1 MVRVGFLLFEGF
13 SNMVLSCLLEP
24 LRAVRD
30 QAEIDI
36 RWQVLTPD
44 GRPVRSS
51 SGLSV
56 APDDGAATDFDLLV
70 VVAGYGYRD
79 HAAGAGLRRV
89 LALARRSRIVIG
101 ADSGP
106 WLLAAAGLLDG
117 RRATLHWSL
126 LADFA
131 EAFPDAQADT
141 APYVMAGR
149 VWTCGGAAGALDLI
163 LAFIAERFGQANAF
177 IASSM
182 FLHDADRGEAGPALP
197 GLPRKGTARLRQA
210 MNLMIETIETPLPL
224 PEIAARC
231 GVSLSKLD
239 RLFRA
244 ETGMA
249 PGRYFQM
256 LRLSQARELAAS
268 TGLGLREIAL
278 RCGYSDAAAL
288 SKAHRR
294 LYGRP
299 IRQSTPPAGEP
310 ARGPRPFSTPP
321 ALRTR

>member
-1 MVRVGFLLFEGF
+1 MVRVGFLLFDGF

-30 QAEIDI
+30 QAGIDI
-36 RWQVLTPD
+36 RWQVMTPD
-44 GRPVRSS
+44 GGPVRSS

-56 APDDGAATDFDLLV
+56 APDEAAVAEFELLV

-79 HAAGAGLRRV
+79 HAGGAGPRRI
-89 LALARRSRIVIG
+89 LALARQSRIVIG

-106 WLLAAAGLLDG
+106 WLLAAAGLLRG

-126 LADFA
+126 LGEFA
-131 EAFPDAQADT
+131 EAFPEVQADP
-141 APYVMAGR
+141 APYVMADR
-149 VWTCGGAAGALDLI
+149 FWSCGGAAGALDLI
-163 LAFIAERFGQANAF
+163 LAFIARRFGQANAF
-177 IASSM
+177 VASSM
-182 FLHDADRGEAGPALP
+182 FLHDAGRGEAGPALP

-210 MNLMIETIETPLPL
+210 MNLMIGSIETPMPL

-278 RCGYSDAAAL
+278 RCGYCDAASL
-288 SKAHRR
+288 SKAYRR
-294 LYGRP
+294 AHGHP
-299 IRQSTPPAGEP
+299 IRQSTGRAGECVHDP
-310 ARGPRPFSTPP
+310 LVSERA
-321 ALRTR
+321 

>member
-1 MVRVGFLLFEGF
+1 MVRIGFLLFEGF

-30 QAEIDI
+30 QSGIDI
-36 RWQVLTPD
+36 RWQVVTAEGL
-44 GRPVRSS
+44 PVRSS

-56 APDDGAATDFDLLV
+56 APDDGDMSGVFDLLV
-70 VVAGYGYRD
+70 VVSGYGYRD
-79 HAAGAGLRRV
+79 HAGGAGLRRV
-89 LALARRSRIVIG
+89 SALARQSRIAIG

-106 WLLAAAGLLDG
+106 WLLAAAGLLRG
-117 RRATLHWSL
+117 RSATLHWSL

-131 EAFPDAQADT
+131 ETFPEVQVVS
-141 APYVMAGR
+141 APYVKAGR
-149 VWTCGGAAGALDLI
+149 LWSCGGAAGALDMI
-163 LAFIAERFGQANAF
+163 LAFIAERFGQPNAF

-182 FLHDADRGEAGPALP
+182 FLHDSGRDPGEAVLP

-224 PEIAARC
+224 SRIAARC
-231 GVSLSKLD
+231 GLSLSKLD

-256 LRLSQARELAAS
+256 LRLAQARELAAS
-268 TGLGLREIAL
+268 TQLGLREIAL
-278 RCGYSDAAAL
+278 RCGYSGAAAL
-288 SKAHRR
+288 GKAHRR
-294 LYGRP
+294 AYGQP
-299 IRQSTPPAGEP
+299 IRQALGRRQ
-310 ARGPRPFSTPP
+310 ARG
-321 ALRTR
+321 

>member
-1 MVRVGFLLFEGF
+1 MVRVGFLLFDGF

-30 QAEIDI
+30 QAGIDI
-36 RWQVLTPD
+36 RWQVLTPE
-44 GRPVRSS
+44 GGPVRSS
-51 SGLSV
+51 SGLAV
-56 APDDGAATDFDLLV
+56 APDGAAAGAYDLLI

-89 LALARRSRIVIG
+89 SSLSRQSRIVVG
-101 ADSGP
+101 ADSGA
-106 WLLAAAGLLDG
+106 WLIAAAGLLDG
-117 RRATLHWSL
+117 QRATLHWSL
-126 LADFA
+126 LTEFA
-131 EAFPDAQADT
+131 EGFPDIQVDGT
-141 APYVMAGR
+141 PYVMQGR
-149 VWTCGGAAGALDLI
+149 VWSCGGAASALDLM

-182 FLHDADRGEAGPALP
+182 FLHDADRQQGGASGL

-210 MNLMIETIETPLPL
+210 MNLMIETIEDPLPL
-224 PEIAARC
+224 PRIAART

-244 ETGMA
+244 EVGMA

-268 TGLGLREIAL
+268 TELDLREIAL
-278 RCGYSDAAAL
+278 RCGYADAPAL
-288 SKAHRR
+288 SKAFRR
-294 LYGRP
+294 AYGHP
-299 IRQSTPPAGEP
+299 IRQD
-310 ARGPRPFSTPP
+310 RRPRP
-321 ALRTR
+321 

>member
-1 MVRVGFLLFEGF
+1 MTRIGFLLFEGF

-30 QAEIDI
+30 QAGIDI
-36 RWQVLTPD
+36 RWQVLTPT
-44 GRPVRSS
+44 GGPVRSS

-56 APDDGAATDFDLLV
+56 VPDVPDAGMFDLLV
-70 VVAGYGYRD
+70 VVAGYGYRG
-79 HAAGAGLRRV
+79 HAGGAGLRRV
-89 LALARRSRIVIG
+89 SGLARQSRIVIG

-106 WLLAAAGLLDG
+106 WLLAAAGLLRG
-117 RRATLHWSL
+117 ERATLHWSL

-131 EAFPDAQADT
+131 EAFPDTQADP

-149 VWTCGGAAGALDLI
+149 VWSCGGAAGALDLI

-177 IASSM
+177 AASNM
-182 FLHDADRGEAGPALP
+182 FLHDAGPGKPAPAMP

-210 MNLMIETIETPLPL
+210 MNLMAETVETPLPL
-224 PEIAARC
+224 AEIALRC
-231 GVSLSKLD
+231 GVSASKLD

-244 ETGMA
+244 EAGMA

-256 LRLSQARELAAS
+256 LRLSQARELASA

-278 RCGYSDAAAL
+278 RCGYSSAAAL

-294 LYGRP
+294 AYGQP
-299 IRQSTPPAGEP
+299 IRQSTGATGRRFPV
-310 ARGPRPFSTPP
+310 
-321 ALRTR
+321 